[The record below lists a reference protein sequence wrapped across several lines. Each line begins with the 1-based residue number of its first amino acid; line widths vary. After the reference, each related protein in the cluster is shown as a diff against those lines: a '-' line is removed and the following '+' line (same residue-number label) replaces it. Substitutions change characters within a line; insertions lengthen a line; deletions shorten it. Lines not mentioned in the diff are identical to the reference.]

1 MARDF
6 VNSLKVLLAQL
17 QEGEKNASDLLKGL
31 NIWAREVGDLIK
43 DKVEEE
49 VERSVKKM
57 GFVKKEQFASLE
69 ARVRTLEKSKQG
81 SRGSKP
87 QRASSPAPVLR
98 KKKKTAKVAKKKAPA
113 KGGKR

>member
-6 VNSLKVLLAQL
+6 VTSLKVLLSQL
-17 QEGEKNASDLLKGL
+17 QEGERSASDLLKGL

-57 GFVKKEQFASLE
+57 GFVKKEQFSSLE
-69 ARVRTLEKSKQG
+69 ARVRTLEKNVKS
-81 SRGSKP
+81 SRATTSQQK
-87 QRASSPAPVLR
+87 SSTAPKTR
-98 KKKKTAKVAKKKAPA
+98 KKSAKISKKKATT
-113 KGGKR
+113 KGARK